1 MNLGKRLME
10 LRKKQNLSQEALA
23 EKLGVTRQTVSKWET
38 DQSAPDFD
46 KVLPL
51 CEVFGITTDELFK
64 GEEISKEEINNNIK
78 EDIFFNKQE
87 ELEIN
92 NRLNE
97 EKKKTRAIR
106 ISISIFLYFLSCAWI
121 MVSIPVFKMNPVL
134 ATSIFI
140 VICGLAT
147 CIIIYTNIVYKKD
160 KTRKEEV
167 EDKLY
172 KQIDD
177 ILGIFTLIIYLIIS
191 FITFRWDITWI
202 IWLIYAL
209 VAEIVK
215 LVIKLKGD
223 KNEK

>member
-191 FITFRWDITWI
+191 FITFRWDIT
-202 IWLIYAL
+202 
-209 VAEIVK
+209 
-215 LVIKLKGD
+215 
-223 KNEK
+223 